1 MSAAKVYLNQKIRL
15 QAVVFFSPLSS
26 SLLPCPDPYHLPKFH
41 SLLSL
46 SCCQKKGKQRLH
58 SSPSFFSIRSD
69 FEALGLTHVY
79 MRWKPLSFFF
89 SPSLKT
95 WCCFGFVVKRS
106 WMSSCIPNSKHFL
119 FYFLFLLHLV
129 FASIL
134 QKYTAYWAR
143 LIASLK
149 PVFFSYVLKC
159 SCWLLFSDVFL
170 DCYGTMLSSRN
181 IIVWIFLIYCQNT
194 SQGAPQL

>member
-1 MSAAKVYLNQKIRL
+1 MSWPLSLAKISLPPVSILLPKKRKTKTSQLTLLFFNKIR
-15 QAVVFFSPLSS
+15 FWGFGF
-26 SLLPCPDPYHLPKFH
+26 D
-41 SLLSL
+41 
-46 SCCQKKGKQRLH
+46 SCLYEVKTTQL
-58 SSPSFFSIRSD
+58 
-69 FEALGLTHVY
+69 
-79 MRWKPLSFFF
+79 FFF
-89 SPSLKT
+89 PSLKT